1 MLFAVSFA
9 KCGLEKLC
17 GCHSKIWSIEQG
29 EASNM
34 IWRCTAPV
42 VVVVVIR
49 MRFSWA
55 QEEEEQKNKQEF

>member
-29 EASNM
+29 GG
-34 IWRCTAPV
+34 
-42 VVVVVIR
+42 
-49 MRFSWA
+49 F
-55 QEEEEQKNKQEF
+55 